1 MSKKIVTLGEIM
13 MRLCTQMHERFVQS
27 DTLDINF
34 GGGEANVA
42 LALTN
47 YGLNGVFVSKVPDT
61 AIGQAAINH
70 LRRYGVDT
78 QFIARGG
85 NRLGL
90 YFVEPGAS
98 VRASQ
103 VIYDRTGSSISEAE
117 SNEFDLDKI
126 FEGADWFH
134 ITGITPALS
143 ASAATLAE
151 SALKAA
157 KAKGITVSIDVNFRN
172 KLWSIDKAQK
182 TMEHLCQ
189 YADVCIG
196 PDASFGFTGE
206 DADLDDGEFDADRY
220 KKVFEKLKNKFGFKY
235 IASTI
240 RNNHSASKNSL
251 SALVYDGTEFYQTKQ
266 YEVHIVD
273 RIGSGD
279 AFASGFIYGLLTG
292 MKMSEC
298 AEFSI
303 ASAALKHTIP
313 GDTNHATISEI
324 KALMNGDKSGRLK
337 R

>member
-1 MSKKIVTLGEIM
+1 MSKKVVTLGEIM
-13 MRLCTQMHERFVQS
+13 MRLSTQRQERFVQS
-27 DTLDINF
+27 DTFDINF

-85 NRLGL
+85 SRLGL

-98 VRASQ
+98 LRASQ
-103 VIYDRTGSSISEAE
+103 VIYDRAGSSISEADV
-117 SNEFDLDKI
+117 SEFNFDKI

-143 ASAATLAE
+143 DKAAALAE
-151 SALKAA
+151 AALKAA
-157 KAKGITVSIDVNFRN
+157 KDKGIPISIDVNFRS
-172 KLWSIDKAQK
+172 KLWPIDKAQK

-206 DADLDDGEFDADRY
+206 DAEPADAEFNADRY
-220 KKVFEKLKNKFGFKY
+220 QKVFEKLKAKFGFKY

-240 RNNHSASKNSL
+240 RNNHSASDNGL
-251 SALVYDGTEFYQTKQ
+251 SAFVFDGNEFYQTKQ
-266 YEVHIVD
+266 YDVHIVD

-279 AFASGFIYGLLTG
+279 AFASGFIYGLLAG
-292 MKMSEC
+292 MKLSEC
-298 AEFSI
+298 AEFGI
-303 ASAALKHTIP
+303 ASSALKHTIP
-313 GDTNHATISEI
+313 GDTNHGTFSEI
-324 KALMNGDKSGRLK
+324 KALMNGDKSGKLK

>member
-1 MSKKIVTLGEIM
+1 M
-13 MRLCTQMHERFVQS
+13 MRLSTQRHERFVQS
-27 DTLDINF
+27 DKLDINF

-42 LALTN
+42 LALSN
-47 YGLNGVFVSKVPDT
+47 YGLNGIFVSKVPET
-61 AIGQAAINH
+61 AIGQSAINH

-103 VIYDRTGSSISEAE
+103 VIYDRGGSSISEADVSE
-117 SNEFDLDKI
+117 YDFDKI

-143 ASAATLAE
+143 DKAATLAQA
-151 SALKAA
+151 ALKAA
-157 KAKGITVSIDVNFRN
+157 KAKGITISIDVNFRS
-172 KLWSIDKAQK
+172 KLWSIDKARK
-182 TMEHLCQ
+182 TMEQLCQ

-206 DADLDDGEFDADRY
+206 DSGLADAEFDADRY
-220 KKVFEKLKNKFGFKY
+220 KKVFEKLKAKYGFKY

-240 RNNHSASKNSL
+240 RNNHSASENGL
-251 SALVYDGTEFYQTKQ
+251 SAFVYDGKEFYQTKQ
-266 YEVHIVD
+266 YEVHIID

-279 AFASGFIYGLLTG
+279 AFASGFIYGLITG
-292 MKMSEC
+292 MKMSES
-298 AEFSI
+298 AEFGI

-313 GDTNHATISEI
+313 GDSNHATISEI
-324 KALMNGDKSGRLK
+324 RALMNGEKSGKLK